1 MPLLAVQGAKIVDDE
16 GNEII
21 LRGAGLGGW
30 MTMENFISGF
40 PGCEYQIR
48 ESLADTIGKEKAEFF
63 FQKFLDYFFAED
75 DARFFHSV
83 GLNCIRIAI
92 SYRHFEDDMAPR
104 VLKPNCFAQLD
115 RVINVCAKYGIYT
128 IIDMHTAPGGQNGGW
143 HSDHGSPLARFW
155 IHKDF
160 QDRLIWLWE
169 QVAAHYKAHQW
180 IAGYN
185 VLNEPADPHAQHARL
200 LSFYDRA
207 YNAIRAIDTDHIIF
221 FDGNTYATDFTKF
234 PDDAGAKWENTAFS
248 IHDYSVYGFPKS
260 PEPYD
265 RTEGQRDVMRR
276 SYERKRAWMD
286 ARGLCVWNGEWGP
299 VYARPPYDGDA
310 TDAINQR
317 RYNVLEDQLEIYN
330 KDRLSW
336 SIWLYKDIGFQG
348 MVYVSQD
355 TPYMTRFRDFLAKKY
370 RMAVDS
376 WGADDRYVKKIYEP
390 IVGLIKEACPD
401 ADTKRLYP
409 PIWSLEERVAR
420 YSRQTLVAE
429 YLVGEWA
436 SIMKG
441 LDEGD
446 LEELAKSFA
455 FENCAK
461 REGLNDVLRKYA
473 PEAK

>member
-1 MPLLAVQGAKIVDDE
+1 MPLLTVQGAKIVDDE

-75 DARFFHSV
+75 DARFFHSL
-83 GLNCIRIAI
+83 GLNCIRIAV

-115 RVINVCAKYGIYT
+115 R
-128 IIDMHTAPGGQNGGW
+128 
-143 HSDHGSPLARFW
+143 
-155 IHKDF
+155 
-160 QDRLIWLWE
+160 DRLIWLWE
-169 QVAAHYKAHQW
+169 QLAAHYRGHEW

-185 VLNEPADPHAQHARL
+185 VLNEPADPHPQHARL
-200 LSFYDRA
+200 LGFYDRA
-207 YNAIRAIDTDHIIF
+207 HSAIRAIDADHIIF
-221 FDGNTYATDFTKF
+221 LDGNTYATDFTKF
-234 PDDAGAKWENTAFS
+234 PDDAGARWGNTAFS

-265 RTEGQRDVMRR
+265 RTNSQREMMRR

-317 RYNVLEDQLEIYN
+317 RYNVLEDQLAIYD
-330 KDRLSW
+330 KAW
-336 SIWLYKDIGFQG
+336 IYYMDIGFQG
-348 MVYVSQD
+348 MVYVVPD

-376 WGADDRYVKKIYEP
+376 WGADDKYVKKVYEP

-441 LDEGD
+441 LDEEG
-446 LEELAKSFA
+446 LEQLAKSFA

-473 PEAK
+473 PELGK